1 MTERQTLAFC
11 SWLVE
16 AGDTLIDNYG
26 AEWWTALGPATTS
39 TAGARST
46 RASTATAAGSRT
58 ALPVDD
64 FRYGRRI
71 ERSRQC
77 TQ

>member
-26 AEWWTALGPATTS
+26 KWWTALGPAYFDGGRKID
-39 TAGARST
+39 ACLYGHGG
-46 RASTATAAGSRT
+46 GSRT

-71 ERSRQC
+71 ERSTQC